1 MCVLSGVYDHYK
13 PLFQPLGPFTPPQT
27 FPFMPSLPIQP
38 MIITPPI
45 SPAEVA
51 ELRQLI
57 KDFKEAVKA
66 AKTVDRLTN
75 QPDCSDPEKAK
86 LLKRVATLEK
96 ELAKLKKQA

>member
-13 PLFQPLGPFTPPQT
+13 PLFPPIGPFTPPGT
-27 FPFMPSLPIQP
+27 FPYTPVPPP
-38 MIITPPI
+38 MIITPTI
-45 SPAEVA
+45 SPDEIK
-51 ELRQLI
+51 EIRQLI